1 MNKIA
6 PKKTNNKKN
15 ICKQKYLAGGKNG
28 FGLNSFGGPKP
39 LIVRFQ
45 FRIF

>member
-28 FGLNSFGGPKP
+28 FGLNSFGGQNHW
-39 LIVRFQ
+39 LCAFN
-45 FRIF
+45 FAF